1 MKVFISFL
9 IIFLGFSYFIPDL
22 LSTKKGNQ
30 ILSTLIYNKTG
41 VLIKSFKFSWIN
53 TQEIGD
59 INYTQQGVK
68 ISVKKIS
75 YQDRVYNIENFSIVS
90 GNDFFH
96 SNLIKL
102 NIGKEK
108 CNIPFLTFNLN
119 NLDVPNM
126 NLNLGK
132 IEWKNSKTLIDLFSL
147 LELKLNLSKSSI
159 IWFQDMPLSIK
170 KGILKIERTDFLVD
184 NSYQFAVWNQ
194 INLNTHKLDLR
205 VGIPKNTLET
215 VIGINNLPKNYTVIL
230 KLDGYIYSPA
240 LHKSSAIKQIAAL
253 FLLKQLP
260 LAPIPKTSEAP
271 KPREPFPW
279 EVKASS
285 PKKKSNPFPW

>member
-1 MKVFISFL
+1 VKILILFI
-9 IIFLGFSYFIPDL
+9 ITALGFSYFLPDL

-30 ILSTLIYNKTG
+30 FLSNLIYKKSG
-41 VLIKSFKFSWIN
+41 ILIKSFKFSWMN
-53 TQEIGD
+53 AQELED
-59 INYTQQGVK
+59 IYYTQNGIK
-68 ISVKKIS
+68 ISVNKIS
-75 YQDRVYNIENFSIVS
+75 YQDRAYKLENFSIAS

-102 NIGKEK
+102 AIGKEK

-132 IEWKNSKTLIDLFSL
+132 IEWRNSKTLIDLLSL
-147 LELKLNLSKSSI
+147 LQLKLNISKTSV
-159 IWFQDMPLSIK
+159 IWFQDMPLCIK
-170 KGILKIERTDFLVD
+170 NGVLKIERTDFLVD
-184 NSYQFAVWNQ
+184 DTYQFAVWNQ
-194 INLNTHKLDLR
+194 INLNTLKLDLK

-215 VIGINNLPKNYTVIL
+215 VIGINNLPKDYTIIL
-230 KLDGYIYSPA
+230 KLDGNIYSPS

-260 LAPIPKTSEAP
+260 LGPVPKTSEAP

-279 EVKASS
+279 EVKTLPS
-285 PKKKSNPFPW
+285 KKKPNAFPW